1 MKFIIIIYTT
11 NKLTIVEIEDLRGVR
26 LRKFNL
32 RKIILRV
39 RMHFHHNHTY
49 YHCWA
54 GCCECAT
61 ATALQ
66 GHGVEVQGRAPSKV
80 CRRCSMKT
88 ALGQKFAQPEIMWMG
103 LMYLLTYL
111 IFDGHESK
119 QQFLSLNT
127 DSVLFSSRL

>member
-1 MKFIIIIYTT
+1 MKFIILNLKTKFIIIIYTT
-11 NKLTIVEIEDLRGVR
+11 NKLTIVEMEDIRGVR

-66 GHGVEVQGRAPSKV
+66 GHGVEVQGRAPRLQQGMSALFHEDSV
-80 CRRCSMKT
+80 RPEVRT
-88 ALGQKFAQPEIMWMG
+88 AGNNVDG
-103 LMYLLTYL
+103 LDVLTYL
-111 IFDGHESK
+111 
-119 QQFLSLNT
+119 LN
-127 DSVLFSSRL
+127 F